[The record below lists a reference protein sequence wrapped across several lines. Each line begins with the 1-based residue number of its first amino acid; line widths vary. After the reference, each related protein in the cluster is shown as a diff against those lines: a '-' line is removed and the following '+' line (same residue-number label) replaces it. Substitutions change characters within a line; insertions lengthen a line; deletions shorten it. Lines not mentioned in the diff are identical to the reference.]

1 MEIRK
6 IWKILKIW
14 KFWKFWKY
22 DVTFDVAK
30 TNWWRQKKKNFSGNL
45 LRMGWTTY
53 LPSFKF

>member
-30 TNWWRQKKKNFSGNL
+30 RNWWRQKKKFFSEIC
-45 LRMGWTTY
+45 
-53 LPSFKF
+53 

>member
-14 KFWKFWKY
+14 KFWKFWKC

-30 TNWWRQKKKNFSGNL
+30 WNWWRKKKKIFAEIC
-45 LRMGWTTY
+45 
-53 LPSFKF
+53 